1 MAVRPILEYP
11 DTRLALRADP
21 VSEFDG
27 RIAAI
32 AEDLVETLHAHD
44 SIGLC
49 APQIDERLQIL
60 VMDHS
65 GNQSDPQ
72 VFINP
77 VIRARSRYGLVEER
91 CLSVPDLS
99 TLVFRATAVHVRAF
113 NVKGE
118 AFERE
123 LNGMPAVCLQHE
135 MDHFEGKLLADRIN
149 WLRRRRLNASLRRRA
164 VAKRQSAKDSAGVP
178 LP

>member
-1 MAVRPILEYP
+1 MAIRPILEYP
-11 DTRLALRADP
+11 DSRLALQSAAVR
-21 VSEFDG
+21 EFDG
-27 RIAAI
+27 HLRAI
-32 AEDLVETLHAHD
+32 VDDLVETLHAHE

-49 APQIDERLQIL
+49 APQIDERQQIL

-65 GNQSDPQ
+65 GDRSDPQ

-77 VIRARSRYGLVEER
+77 VITAKRRFGLVEER

-99 TLVFRATAVHVRAF
+99 TLVFRATEIHVQAF
-113 NVKGE
+113 NPRGE
-118 AFERE
+118 AFERQ

-149 WLRRRRLNASLRRRA
+149 WLRRRRLHASLRRRA
-164 VAKRQSAKDSAGVP
+164 VAERQSVTDQVKVP
-178 LP
+178 LA